1 LTLFA
6 EHGYDGASMRSIAA
20 AAGVDPA
27 LIRHF
32 FGDKAT
38 LFAHTVAARTTIP
51 ARMAEALVGDEDTL
65 GYRLTDGY
73 LRTWQDPDTRPI
85 LMALVRS
92 ATTSEHAA
100 QMLHETLLASLLDS
114 QKDLVADTARLQRL
128 ALAASHL
135 FGLAFARH
143 IIKLAPMVAFE
154 HDELVAAV
162 APTIQ
167 HYLTAQ

>member
-1 LTLFA
+1 
-6 EHGYDGASMRSIAA
+6 
-20 AAGVDPA
+20 
-27 LIRHF
+27 
-32 FGDKAT
+32 
-38 LFAHTVAARTTIP
+38 
-51 ARMAEALVGDEDTL
+51 
-65 GYRLTDGY
+65 
-73 LRTWQDPDTRPI
+73 
-85 LMALVRS
+85 
-92 ATTSEHAA
+92 
-100 QMLHETLLASLLDS
+100 MLHETLLASLLDS